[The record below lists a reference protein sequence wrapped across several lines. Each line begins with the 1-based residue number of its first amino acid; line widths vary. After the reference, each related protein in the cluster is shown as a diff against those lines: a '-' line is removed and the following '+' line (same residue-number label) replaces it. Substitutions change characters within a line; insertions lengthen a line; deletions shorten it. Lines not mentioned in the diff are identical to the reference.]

1 MAGESEMKSLFLPY
15 IEKFDKSNSTW
26 VFIGR
31 DARRRDFGVGAGR
44 TREVA
49 QERLRDWVLDSLL
62 AAAADGQDLSVD
74 LLSVSRGRP
83 AVRFTPLELV
93 PIRLRLLRARQG
105 LSQAQ
110 VAERLGLTQ
119 QAYAKLERPGAN
131 LQLKTI
137 QQVETAL
144 NEELLQL
151 A

>member
-1 MAGESEMKSLFLPY
+1 MKPLFLPY
-15 IEKFDKSNSTW
+15 VEKLDKPNSTW
-26 VFIGR
+26 VLVGR
-31 DARRRDFGVGAGR
+31 DARRRDFGVGAGP

-49 QERLRDWVLDSLL
+49 QARLRDWILDSML
-62 AAAADGQDLSVD
+62 AAAADGQDLSKD
-74 LLSVSRGRP
+74 LVSVSRGRP
-83 AVRFTPLELV
+83 AVMFTPLELI
-93 PIRLRLLRARQG
+93 PIRLRLLRARHG

-110 VAERLGLTQ
+110 VADRLRMTQ